1 MFVHDQ
7 PVCGEYYARNKK
19 PCHDHLGRGFPS
31 IAAMADAWRVSVKAL
46 RNRLYHGWPLEKALT
61 TPSGAGYICHDHL
74 GRRFPSQRA
83 MARAWGISETIV
95 EQRIHAGWPLER
107 VLTCPV
113 SPRHYRVIDPEN
125 GVISRSAAEL
135 ALACGVKPRR
145 MQQRLRKG
153 ITGGALVFPGDLRKV
168 AARDHT
174 GREFPSLAAMAR
186 AWGQPYSRLE
196 GRRASGWA
204 LERALTAP
212 PRAPG
217 GRPKRKEAAHD

>member
-1 MFVHDQ
+1 MFVNDQ
-7 PVCGEYYARNKK
+7 PVCGEYYARNKN

-46 RNRLYHGWPLEKALT
+46 RSRLYHGWPLEKALT

-74 GRRFPSQRA
+74 GREFPSQRA

-135 ALACGVKPRR
+135 ALACGVKPRL
-145 MQQRLRKG
+145 MQQRLRTG
-153 ITGGALVFPGDLRKV
+153 ITGGALVFSGDLRKV

-174 GREFPSLAAMAR
+174 GREFPSLAAMAA
-186 AWGQPYSRLE
+186 AWGQPYSRFE
-196 GRRASGWA
+196 SRRNNGWD

-212 PRAPG
+212 SSRRG
-217 GRPKRKEAAHD
+217 LPKNKEAAHD

>member
-19 PCHDHLGRGFPS
+19 PCVDHTGRSFPS
-31 IAAMADAWRVSVKAL
+31 IAAMADAYRIPAKAL
-46 RNRLYHGWPLEKALT
+46 RSRLRYGWPLERALT
-61 TPSGAGYICHDHL
+61 TPSGAGYVCHDHL

-113 SPRHYRVIDPEN
+113 SPRYCRVIDPEN
-125 GVISRSAAEL
+125 GVSSRSAADL
-135 ALACGVKPRR
+135 ARGCGVKPRL
-145 MQQRLRKG
+145 MQQRIRRG
-153 ITGGALVFPGDLRKV
+153 MTGAALVFPGNLRKV

-174 GREFPSLAAMAR
+174 GREFPSLAAMAA
-186 AWGQPYSRLE
+186 AWGQPYSRFE
-196 GRRASGWA
+196 RRRASGWDI
-204 LERALTAP
+204 ERALTAP
-212 PRAPG
+212 RGPG

>member
-46 RNRLYHGWPLEKALT
+46 RSRLYHGWPLEKALT
-61 TPSGAGYICHDHL
+61 TPSGACYVCHDHL

-83 MARAWGISETIV
+83 MARAWGISESIV
-95 EQRIHAGWPLER
+95 EQRMHAGWPLER

-153 ITGGALVFPGDLRKV
+153 ITGGNLIFPGDLRKV
-168 AARDHT
+168 VARDHT
-174 GREFPSLAAMAR
+174 GRDFPSLAAMAA
-186 AWGQPYSRLE
+186 AWGQPYSRFE
-196 GRRASGWA
+196 SRRTNGWD
-204 LERALTAP
+204 LERALTQPA
-212 PRAPG
+212 
-217 GRPKRKEAAHD
+217 RPHKRRKK

>member
-46 RNRLYHGWPLEKALT
+46 RSRLYHGWPLERALT

-74 GRRFPSQRA
+74 GREFPSQRA
-83 MARAWGISETIV
+83 MAQAWGLSAAIV
-95 EQRIHAGWPLER
+95 EQRVHAGWPLER

-125 GVISRSAAEL
+125 GVISQSAADL
-135 ALACGVKPRR
+135 ARGCGVKPRL

-153 ITGGALVFPGDLRKV
+153 MAGAALVFPGDLRKA
-168 AARDHT
+168 AARDHL
-174 GREFPSLAAMAR
+174 GREFPSLAAMAA
-186 AWGQPYSRLE
+186 AWGQPYSRFE
-196 GRRASGWA
+196 SRRASGWE

-212 PRAPG
+212 PCAPG
-217 GRPKRKEAAHD
+217 GRPKNKEKKKK